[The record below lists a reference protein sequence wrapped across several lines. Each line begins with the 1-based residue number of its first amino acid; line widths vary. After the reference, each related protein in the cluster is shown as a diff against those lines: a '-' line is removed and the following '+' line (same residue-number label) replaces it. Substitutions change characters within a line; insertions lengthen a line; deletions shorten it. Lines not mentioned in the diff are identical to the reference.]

1 MFKHKPLIYHEKS
14 DCIIIV
20 FPPTQFLALNRHP
33 KTSLPLSDFCQK
45 YELENQNVKQFKTR
59 IINQI
64 IKQIKNL
71 LKVLTY
77 KVSRQVD
84 NL

>member
-1 MFKHKPLIYHEKS
+1 MFKHKSLIYHEKS
-14 DCIIIV
+14 DCIIVIS
-20 FPPTQFLALNRHP
+20 PPTQFLALNRHP
-33 KTSLPLSDFCQK
+33 KTSLLLSDFCQK
-45 YELENQNVKQFKTR
+45 YELENQNIKQFKTR

-64 IKQIKNL
+64 VKQIENI

>member
-14 DCIIIV
+14 DCIIII
-20 FPPTQFLALNRHP
+20 FPQHSSLHLTG
-33 KTSLPLSDFCQK
+33 TTLPLSDFCQK
-45 YELENQNVKQFKTR
+45 YELENQNIKQFKTR

-64 IKQIKNL
+64 IKQIENL
-71 LKVLTY
+71 LKVFTY